1 MTNTEIIAAILS
13 ALAAVVI
20 LIGRLWQ
27 TVKALIIEKKYSKL
41 FAVIAE
47 AMIYAESLLGL
58 SGEEK
63 KARVMEMAEE
73 AAKKLGLAELDRERI
88 SDLIETIIRL
98 TKKINVTDN

>member
-47 AMIYAESLLGL
+47 AMIYAEGLLGL

>member
-47 AMIYAESLLGL
+47 AMIYAEGLLGL

-73 AAKKLGLAELDRERI
+73 AAKKLGLAELDRDRI